1 MENIL
6 TIQGLNKSFNK
17 LSVLENIELEMH
29 GGKVYG
35 LIGANGS
42 GKTVLMKMIC
52 GLMTPSSGVIKY
64 NDKIVNKGNA
74 YLINIGICIEKPE
87 LLENMTALD
96 NLLFFAQ
103 FRNIVSEKEINK
115 WLIHFELYNVRNK
128 KLKEFSL
135 GMKQKM
141 AIILAIMEDPCIIL
155 LDEVTNSLDVNSRKI
170 LFNLIDKFKKEGKI
184 ILYVNHNFDEVKKV
198 SDKIYMINDRKIE
211 ICENI
216 ELV

>member
-1 MENIL
+1 MHNLEIL
-6 TIQGLNKSFNK
+6 CL
-17 LSVLENIELEMH
+17 
-29 GGKVYG
+29 
-35 LIGANGS
+35 
-42 GKTVLMKMIC
+42 
-52 GLMTPSSGVIKY
+52 
-64 NDKIVNKGNA
+64 
-74 YLINIGICIEKPE
+74 
-87 LLENMTALD
+87 
-96 NLLFFAQ
+96 
-103 FRNIVSEKEINK
+103 KEING
-115 WLIHFELYNVRNK
+115 WLKHFELYEVRNK

-155 LDEVTNSLDVNSRKI
+155 LDEVTDSLDVNSRKI